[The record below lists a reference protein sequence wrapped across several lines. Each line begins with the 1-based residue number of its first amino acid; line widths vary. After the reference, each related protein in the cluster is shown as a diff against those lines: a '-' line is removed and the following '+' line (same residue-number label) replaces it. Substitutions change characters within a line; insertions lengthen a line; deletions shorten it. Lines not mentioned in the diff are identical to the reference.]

1 MRSLLFLAGL
11 ALAASAPA
19 RAQED
24 PATLRADSL
33 RGSITPER
41 AWWDVAFYDL
51 NVRIQPADSTIRG
64 VNHITYRVRQP
75 GRIMQVDLQVPL
87 AIDSVLQ
94 GGRAL
99 ESRRDGNAWFVTL
112 ADPQAAG
119 EQRTVSVYYSGR
131 PHVAKAAPWDGGF
144 VWAVDS
150 LGRGFIATACQGTG
164 ASIWWPNKDLQADEP
179 DSQRVAITV
188 PDPLTNV
195 SNGRL
200 RSTTPNGDGTTT
212 WEWFVSQPINNY
224 DVAVNAAHYAHFEDR
239 YAGEEG
245 TLTLNFWPLD
255 IHADTA
261 RRQFQQ
267 VQPMLA
273 CFEHW
278 FGPYPW
284 YADGFQLIE
293 TPHLGMEHQSGIAY
307 GNRYKN
313 GYLGRDLS
321 STGRGLGW
329 DFIIVHEAAHE
340 WWGNSLTTAD
350 LADMWVHE
358 SFANYAEGLY
368 VECRE
373 GKEAGAEYI
382 RGNRKSIR
390 NVAPI
395 IPAAYGRNL
404 EGSGDMYPKGGNML
418 HTIRQVVGDDDIW
431 RRILRGLNSVYRHS
445 VVTGR
450 QVEEYISWQAGKD
463 LSRIFAQY
471 LTTTT
476 IPTLEYRIE
485 GREFAYRW
493 TGTVPG
499 FDLPLPVR
507 LAGEGY
513 TTLRPTDA
521 WQVTRHALPNPE
533 AFAVHPDY
541 YVTARA
547 AVPAAGA
554 GGAAP

>member
-1 MRSLLFLAGL
+1 MRSLPLLAGL
-11 ALAASAPA
+11 VLVASAPA
-19 RAQED
+19 QAQAD
-24 PATLRADSL
+24 AAALRADSL

-64 VNHITYRVRQP
+64 VNHITYRALEP
-75 GRIMQVDLQVPL
+75 GRTMQLDLQVPL
-87 AIDSVLQ
+87 SIDSVLQ
-94 GGRAL
+94 GGRHL
-99 ESRRDGNAWFVTL
+99 EHRRDGNAWFVSL
-112 ADPQAAG
+112 AEPQAAG
-119 EQRTVSVYYSGR
+119 ERRRVSVYYSGR
-131 PHVAKAAPWDGGF
+131 PHVAKSAPWDGGF

-164 ASIWWPNKDLQADEP
+164 ASIWWPNKDTQADEP
-179 DSQRVAITV
+179 DSQRVAITL
-188 PDPLTNV
+188 PDPLKNV

-200 RSTTPNGDGTTT
+200 RSATPNGDGTTT
-212 WEWFVSQPINNY
+212 WEWFISQPINNY
-224 DVAVNAAHYAHFEDR
+224 DVALNAAHYAHIEDR
-239 YAGEEG
+239 YAGEDG
-245 TLTLNFWPLD
+245 TLSLNFWPLD

-267 VQPMLA
+267 VKPMLA
-273 CFEHW
+273 CFEDW

-321 STGRGLGW
+321 GTGRGLGW

-340 WWGNSLTTAD
+340 WWGNNLTTAD

-382 RGNRKSIR
+382 RGTRKGIK
-390 NVAPI
+390 NEAPI
-395 IPAAYGRNL
+395 IPASYGRNL

-418 HTIRQVVGDDDIW
+418 HTIRQMVADDGTW
-431 RRILRGLNSVYRHS
+431 RRILRGLNTAYRHS

-450 QVEEYISWQAGKD
+450 QVEEYISWQSGKD
-463 LSRIFAQY
+463 LSRIFDQY
-471 LTTTT
+471 LRATA

-485 GREFAYRW
+485 GRVFSYRW
-493 TGTVPG
+493 VGAIPG

-507 LAGEGY
+507 LSEAGY
-513 TTLRPTDA
+513 TTLHPTDA
-521 WQVTRHALPNPE
+521 WQVIRHSLPNAE
-533 AFAVHPDY
+533 AFGVHPDY

-547 AVPAAGA
+547 LAPEVST
-554 GGAAP
+554 GGSAP

>member
-1 MRSLLFLAGL
+1 MRSLLLLAGL
-11 ALAASAPA
+11 VLAASAPA

-24 PATLRADSL
+24 AATLRADSL

-51 NVRIQPADSTIRG
+51 SVRIQPADSSIRG
-64 VNHITYRVRQP
+64 VNHITYRVLEP
-75 GRIMQVDLQVPL
+75 GRTMQVDLQVPL
-87 AIDSVLQ
+87 VIDSVRQ

-99 ESRRDGNAWFVTL
+99 ESLRDGNAWFVTL
-112 ADPQAAG
+112 AEPQAAG

-131 PHVAKAAPWDGGF
+131 PHVAKSAPWDGGF

-164 ASIWWPNKDLQADEP
+164 ASIWWPNKDIQADEP
-179 DSQRVAITV
+179 DSQRVAITL
-188 PDPLTNV
+188 PDPLQNV

-200 RSTTPNGDGTTT
+200 RSATPNGDGTTT
-212 WEWFVSQPINNY
+212 WEWFISEPINNY

-321 STGRGLGW
+321 STGRGLTW
-329 DFIIVHEAAHE
+329 DFIIVHESAHE
-340 WWGNSLTTAD
+340 WWGNNLTTAD

-418 HTIRQVVGDDDIW
+418 HTIRQVVGDDDTW

-485 GREFAYRW
+485 GREFAYHW
-493 TGTVPG
+493 VGTVPG

-507 LAGEGY
+507 LSGEGY
-513 TTLRPTDA
+513 TTLHPTDA
-521 WQVTRHALPNPE
+521 WQVTRHSLPNPE

-541 YVTARA
+541 YVTAKVLA
-547 AVPAAGA
+547 PEVSA
-554 GGAAP
+554 GGSSP

>member
-1 MRSLLFLAGL
+1 MRSLLLLAGL
-11 ALAASAPA
+11 VLAASAPA

-24 PATLRADSL
+24 AATLRADSL

-41 AWWDVAFYDL
+41 GWWDVAFYDL
-51 NVRIQPADSTIRG
+51 NVRIQPADSSIRG
-64 VNHITYRVRQP
+64 VNHITYRVLEP

-87 AIDSVLQ
+87 VIDSVRQ

-112 ADPQAAG
+112 AEPQAAG
-119 EQRTVSVYYSGR
+119 EQRAVSVYYSGR
-131 PHVAKAAPWDGGF
+131 PHVAKSAPWDGGF

-164 ASIWWPNKDLQADEP
+164 ASIWWPNKDIQSDEP
-179 DSQRVAITV
+179 DSQRVAITL
-188 PDPLTNV
+188 PDPLQNV

-200 RSTTPNGDGTTT
+200 RSATPNGDGTTT
-212 WEWFVSQPINNY
+212 WEWFISQPINNY

-239 YAGEEG
+239 YTGEEG
-245 TLTLNFWPLD
+245 SLTLNFWPLD

-321 STGRGLGW
+321 STGRGLTW

-340 WWGNSLTTAD
+340 WWGNNLTTAD

-390 NVAPI
+390 NASPI
-395 IPAAYGRNL
+395 IPAAYGRNQ

-418 HTIRQVVGDDDIW
+418 HTIRQVVGDDDTW

-471 LTTTT
+471 LTTTA

-485 GREFAYRW
+485 GRQFAYRW
-493 TGTVPG
+493 VGTVPG

-507 LAGEGY
+507 LSGDGY
-513 TTLRPTDA
+513 TTLHPTDA

-541 YVTARA
+541 YVTAQSLA
-547 AVPAAGA
+547 PAVSA
-554 GGAAP
+554 GGASP